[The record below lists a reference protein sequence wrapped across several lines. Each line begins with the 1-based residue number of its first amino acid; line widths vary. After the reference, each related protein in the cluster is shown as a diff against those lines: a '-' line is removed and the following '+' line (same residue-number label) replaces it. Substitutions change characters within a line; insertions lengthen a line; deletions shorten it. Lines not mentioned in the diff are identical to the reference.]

1 MLLIAI
7 GLLLGLVILLWRFVL
22 LLIQDDTVPQKGE
35 RASPMRHEI
44 GLRSIHVRP
53 RNLC

>member
-35 RASPMRHEI
+35 RASQMRHEI

-53 RNLC
+53 HNLC